1 MRLRM
6 WPKKAIVVVIL
17 PLGGGSDGSF
27 FFFIYFFCP
36 TSRFRG
42 PDTLWRVP
50 WNRLL
55 GNFLFYPQG
64 CRV

>member
-1 MRLRM
+1 VSEGNSVF
-6 WPKKAIVVVIL
+6 P
-17 PLGGGSDGSF
+17 DGYP
-27 FFFIYFFCP
+27 FITGYHIGNFSNFHFLKP

-55 GNFLFYPQG
+55 GRLFSY
-64 CRV
+64 